1 MSKKAGILLLVVMLF
16 ATVFPQSKTINVG
29 IISDGFTTEERI
41 PLTSY
46 LSSQLGKPV
55 KLVTPETYNETL
67 EHISDGS
74 FSFACLGAV
83 TYVRARA
90 KFGVIPLVQRT
101 SDRQFHSV
109 FITGISSPIKSL
121 HDLKGKQFAFGDIN
135 STSGHVMPYLEL
147 KRAKIDPDKDI
158 KFRYSGGH
166 SLTAKLVESGVV
178 DAGAMDE
185 SVYQSMIGRGTLNRD
200 KVRVFHVSQ
209 PFVDYVWVARKGVSD
224 DERQKFV
231 QALLSLKEGKN
242 DAVLKLLRA
251 TEFVAASDDEY
262 AAIRRTVRELK
273 MF

>member
-1 MSKKAGILLLVVMLF
+1 MSKKARISLLVILLFTTAL
-16 ATVFPQSKTINVG
+16 PQNKSINIG
-29 IISDGFTTEERI
+29 IISDGFAPEERA
-41 PLTSY
+41 PLTLY

-67 EHISDGS
+67 ARFGDGS
-74 FSFACLGAV
+74 FNFACLGAV

-90 KFGVIPLVQRT
+90 RYGVIPLVQRT

-109 FITGISSPIKSL
+109 FITGASSPIKSL

-135 STSGHVMPYLEL
+135 STSGHVVPYVEL
-147 KRAKIDPDKDI
+147 KRAKIDPDKDL

-185 SVYQSMIGRGTLNRD
+185 SVYQSMINNGVLD
-200 KVRVFHVSQ
+200 PAKVRVFHTSQ
-209 PFVDYVWVARKGVSD
+209 AFVDYVWVARKGVPD
-224 DERQKFV
+224 DERQRFA
-231 QALLSLKEGKN
+231 QALLSLKEGKD
-242 DAVLKLLRA
+242 DAVLRLLRA
-251 TEFVAASDDEY
+251 KQFVVANDEEY
-262 AAIRRTVRELK
+262 AAIRRTAHELN